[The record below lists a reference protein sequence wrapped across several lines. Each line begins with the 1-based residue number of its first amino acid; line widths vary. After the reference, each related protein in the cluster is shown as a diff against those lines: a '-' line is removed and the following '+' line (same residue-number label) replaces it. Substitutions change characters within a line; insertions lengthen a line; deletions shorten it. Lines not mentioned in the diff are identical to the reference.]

1 MEQQLKHTYSE
12 VYSLLQMLGDNF
24 INKLPKH
31 LYTLIEEEKSEEY
44 NPIYSFDL
52 KLEEQKIKKESLSMI
67 ALFHLTFWCESVEE
81 REELNELFKRVEEE
95 RQQNKVTNNIF

>member
-24 INKLPKH
+24 I
-31 LYTLIEEEKSEEY
+31 